1 MKKNFSTAVCGRC
14 ALSDVRDSPAKRENQ
29 ADSGTGVRVAE
40 SRCGTEKVKRGNQ
53 HRSGGQQETNSTAA
67 KIDPCRD
74 GRVDPRC
81 RRKPK
86 QENEIGQELS
96 CVSKIEKS

>member
-29 ADSGTGVRVAE
+29 ADSGTGVQAAE
-40 SRCGTEKVKRGNQ
+40 SGCGTEKVKRENQ

-81 RRKPK
+81 GRKPK

-96 CVSKIEKS
+96 CGSKIEKS